1 MRQGL
6 RISFCLVCLLLAACD
21 VRGLPVSPTP
31 QGATTGPT
39 AISETISTP
48 TGVSS
53 QPPTITGNS
62 TAIPSGTTQAST
74 AVIPTVSAGNE
85 GENEQVLEV
94 EADAAT
100 IRELQ
105 AKEDVVETFIT
116 RDQLRT
122 NLIRDIDEDY
132 PQDEAK
138 RDALELWLMRL
149 SKDRSLDL
157 HQLFIDLY
165 TENIAGY

>member
-6 RISFCLVCLLLAACD
+6 RISFYFVCLLLAACD

-31 QGATTGPT
+31 QGTVMGPT
-39 AISETISTP
+39 AISGIAGTPTTISQQPTTDPRSPTTIST
-48 TGVSS
+48 G
-53 QPPTITGNS
+53 
-62 TAIPSGTTQAST
+62 TAQAGT
-74 AVIPTVSAGNE
+74 AVIPTVSAGSA

-100 IRELQ
+100 VRELD
-105 AKEDVVETFIT
+105 AKEDVTETFIT

-132 PQDEAK
+132 PIDEAE
-138 RDALELWLMRL
+138 RDAQ
-149 SKDRSLDL
+149 SLAHSCSL
-157 HQLFIDLY
+157 LISSRAPLRPTSFY
-165 TENIAGY
+165 VS